1 MQQKTE
7 CTATFHRFVIG
18 PAPGESGGTAGGGP
32 HAPGGGERSPLSRVG
47 RVGRTGQWGRPL
59 QVLRQSLSDVGKNAY
74 LRIV

>member
-32 HAPGGGERSPLSRVG
+32 LAPGEVSEVRSLGGGEWGGQANGGGPCKFCGSRFRMSEKMPTFV
-47 RVGRTGQWGRPL
+47 
-59 QVLRQSLSDVGKNAY
+59 
-74 LRIV
+74 